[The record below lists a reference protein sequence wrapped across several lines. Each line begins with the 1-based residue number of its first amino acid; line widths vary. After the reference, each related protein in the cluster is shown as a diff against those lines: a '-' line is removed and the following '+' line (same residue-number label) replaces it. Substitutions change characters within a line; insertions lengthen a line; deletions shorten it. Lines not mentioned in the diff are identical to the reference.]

1 MIIKRKKLWYLIS
14 GALVAVSLFSFIAWG
29 LKPAIDFTGGSL
41 LEVEYNESR
50 PDIGVLKET
59 VVGLELGNVLVQ
71 PLGDRGVLIRAREL
85 AESERALLINSLNR
99 LGGGGLVEKRFNS
112 IGPVIGKELA
122 RNSWISIGLVLLMI
136 IIFIAWSFRKVS
148 KPVAS
153 WKYGLAAIMALAHD
167 VIIPVG
173 VFSFLGHFYNVEV
186 DTLFVTALL
195 TILGFSIHDTIVVF
209 DRIRENLKRGG
220 SKFFEDIVEQSVWQ
234 VMGRSIKTSFAILL
248 VLAALLLFG
257 GQTTFYFTLTLILG
271 IFFGTYSSIFLASP
285 LLVSWQMSRERK
297 K

>member
-1 MIIKRKKLWYLIS
+1 MIS